1 MLSIFRKKR
10 SVTTNVDIVRDF
22 VDTVEFVNALIAKD
36 LSAHGADPRDP
47 KVIADARDKTPSRT
61 R

>member
-36 LSAHGADPRDP
+36 LSAQGVDPRNP